1 MSDITFLGLG
11 LMGSALAET
20 IIKAGHDVVVWNR
33 NPSKAEALVAMGAQY
48 VSDPAEAIDASPIAV
63 VCVGNYDAADSF
75 LRTPESLA
83 ALKGRVLVQL
93 TSGSA
98 RAGRSTQAWAKEAGA
113 MYLDGGIMAYPSD
126 IGTTESMF
134 LVAGDEDGYAQ
145 AEPFLRILAP
155 KLEYLGDDPARASAL
170 FLAMLSAECGL
181 MFGILNGAAL
191 CEATGIP
198 SSQFTDLI
206 KSDFGTSGDGYLE
219 NAIKYEN
226 NDLDKTEAF
235 LRTWA
240 EGLDPMAEMM
250 EDAGYNPDFPKFLRS
265 VLNVAIE
272 RGWGEQDIGAL
283 IKVLRPN

>member
-1 MSDITFLGLG
+1 MADITFLGLG
-11 LMGSALAET
+11 LMGTALAAKVIE
-20 IIKAGHDVVVWNR
+20 AGYDVVVWNR
-33 NPSKAEALVAMGAQY
+33 DGSKAEPLVAKGARY
-48 VSDPAEAIDASPIAV
+48 KSSPAGAISESPIVV

-75 LRTPESLA
+75 LRTPESLT
-83 ALKGRVLVQL
+83 ALKGRVFVQL

-98 RAGRSTQAWAKEAGA
+98 RAACSTQAWAKEAGA

-170 FLAMLSAECGL
+170 FSAIYSAECGL

-198 SSQFTDLI
+198 ISQFTDLI
-206 KSDFGTSGDGYLE
+206 KSDFGTSGDGYIE
-219 NAIKYEN
+219 NAIKYES
-226 NDLDKTEAF
+226 NDLDKTDAF

-240 EGLDPMAEMM
+240 ETIVPMAEMM
-250 EDAGYNPDFPKFLRS
+250 EDAGYNSDFPKFMRR